1 MEQHAERALGR
12 NGMPHIVFDTE
23 LDFAY
28 AKSEIRDHIVSYTM
42 GKEAKEKGYN
52 VKMWQVLV
60 EVNDEALK
68 VLEEKGIG
76 NWEPLKE

>member
-1 MEQHAERALGR
+1 
-12 NGMPHIVFDTE
+12 MPHIVFDTE

-28 AKSEIRDHIVSYTM
+28 AKSQIRDHIKSYMM
-42 GKEAKEKGYN
+42 GKEASQKGFK

-60 EVNDEALK
+60 EVDDEALQILK
-68 VLEEKGIG
+68 ENDVG